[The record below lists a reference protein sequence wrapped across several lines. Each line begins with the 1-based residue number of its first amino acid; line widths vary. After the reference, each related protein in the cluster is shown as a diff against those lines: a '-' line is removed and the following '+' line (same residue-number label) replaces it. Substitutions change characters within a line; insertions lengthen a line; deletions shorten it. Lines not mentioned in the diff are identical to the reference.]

1 MELRRRGQHRRS
13 VEVWREKLEL
23 RRGRRKRGRE
33 AVERRVSVGETPG
46 ELETGIGLAAG
57 IEGRIGDLCGNLG
70 DAEGFGDMSAA
81 ARDLGGLRC
90 SLRVGCFHHY
100 PLYRDP
106 GLLHDLGRRLVRHG
120 LFHAGCSFA
129 VGLDRRLP
137 LEEVAGVV

>member
-1 MELRRRGQHRRS
+1 VRRGK
-13 VEVWREKLEL
+13 VEL

-46 ELETGIGLAAG
+46 ELETEIGLAAG
-57 IEGRIGDLCGNLG
+57 IEGRIEDLCGNLG

-81 ARDLGGLRC
+81 RDLGGLHC

-100 PLYRDP
+100 SLYRD
-106 GLLHDLGRRLVRHG
+106 LDLHHDLDRRLVRPD

-129 VGLDRRLP
+129 AGLDRRLP
-137 LEEVAGVV
+137 LEEVVGVV